1 MTTPPEQ
8 PAPLSVDEFRTLT
21 LGAMS
26 RDQLY
31 RVISAAE
38 AERDALR
45 VELIKR
51 WAEYEASI
59 NEAERLLGAL
69 SSIANHNRAMS
80 DWPHT
85 PESMQRV
92 ARAALGEKP

>member
-1 MTTPPEQ
+1 MTTPPE

-45 VELIKR
+45 VAVRHVIGVLHDDETPSGVLLQFPMDVIEWAGKR
-51 WAEYEASI
+51 
-59 NEAERLLGAL
+59 L
-69 SSIANHNRAMS
+69 
-80 DWPHT
+80 
-85 PESMQRV
+85 
-92 ARAALGEKP
+92 RAALGEQGGQ